1 MYGIIGKSPCM
12 QKLFKMIER
21 VASTSSTIL
30 IQGETGTGKE
40 LIARAVH
47 NLSPRKDQP
56 LIPVNCG
63 AIPEDLLESEL
74 FGHVRG
80 AFTGAAT
87 SRVGRFELANGGTL
101 FLDEI
106 GDMSPKLQV
115 KMLRVLQEKVI
126 EPVGG
131 VKPVKVDVR
140 VIAATHKD
148 LEKEVAERRFREDLF
163 YRLNVVPIHVPP
175 LRERHG
181 DVLML
186 INHFLERAIRV
197 HERARLAIDP
207 DILEIFQNYPWPG
220 NVRELE
226 HLIERLTILSEG
238 SVAIDDLP
246 PKIHNFMIQNVHTT
260 AKRDPEIKHAPT
272 SGAHTAPFPPLDN
285 DADSETDRD
294 SEGDSDADASADP
307 EAVTRMLAA
316 STQDIH
322 QKIQQG
328 LDFNGAVASFENQ
341 LILSAL
347 DSTGWNKNKAA
358 RLLNLNRT
366 TLVEK
371 IKKKGLERLERADR
385 LERMEE

>member
-1 MYGIIGKSPCM
+1 MYGIIGKSSCM
-12 QKLFKMIER
+12 LKLFKMIER
-21 VASTSSTIL
+21 VASANSTIL
-30 IQGETGTGKE
+30 IQGESGTGKE

-56 LIPVNCG
+56 LVPVNCG

-80 AFTGAAT
+80 AFTGAANT
-87 SRVGRFELANGGTL
+87 RVGRFELANGGTL

-115 KMLRVLQEKVI
+115 KMLRVLQEKIV
-126 EPVGG
+126 EPVGA
-131 VKPVKVDVR
+131 VKPVRVDVR

-148 LEKEVAERRFREDLF
+148 LEKEVAEKRFREDLF
-163 YRLNVVPIHVPP
+163 YRLNVVPIHVPA

-181 DVLML
+181 DIPLLV
-186 INHFLERAIRV
+186 NHFLERSIKL
-197 HERARLAIDP
+197 HERPRVNVEREIM
-207 DILEIFQNYPWPG
+207 EIFQHYPWPG

-226 HLIERLTILSEG
+226 NLIERLTILSDG
-238 SVAIDDLP
+238 SVQYDDLP
-246 PKIHNFMIQNVHTT
+246 PKIRSSVPAGAEARGREADKEFPFQERPILTP
-260 AKRDPEIKHAPT
+260 APLPET
-272 SGAHTAPFPPLDN
+272 
-285 DADSETDRD
+285 
-294 SEGDSDADASADP
+294 DADADRDGESDGDGETDGGL
-307 EAVTRMLAA
+307 EAVSRMIAA
-316 STQDIH
+316 STQDLS
-322 QKIQQG
+322 QKILQG

-371 IKKKGLERLERADR
+371 IKKKGLERLEKADHAEMA
-385 LERMEE
+385 ERMEE

>member
-1 MYGIIGKSPCM
+1 M

-21 VASTSSTIL
+21 VSPANSTIL
-30 IQGETGTGKE
+30 IQGESGTGKE
-40 LIARAVH
+40 LIAKAIH
-47 NLSPRKDQP
+47 HTSPRRDQP

-80 AFTGAAT
+80 AFTGAANT
-87 SRVGRFELANGGTL
+87 RIGRFELANGGTL

-115 KMLRVLQEKVI
+115 KMLRVLQEKIV
-126 EPVGG
+126 EPVGA

-148 LEKEVAERRFREDLF
+148 LEKEVAENRFREDLF
-163 YRLNVVPIHVPP
+163 YRLNVVPLYVPP
-175 LRERHG
+175 LRERVG
-181 DVLML
+181 DITLLV
-186 INHFLERAIRV
+186 NHFLERAIKLHDRPKLV
-197 HERARLAIDP
+197 MGRDMHDV
-207 DILEIFQNYPWPG
+207 FQQYAWPG

-226 HLIERLTILSEG
+226 NLIERLTILSEG
-238 SVAIDDLP
+238 MVLFEDLP
-246 PKIHNFMIQNVHTT
+246 PKIRLNHKPMPIATT
-260 AKRDPEIKHAPT
+260 VEAPEPET
-272 SGAHTAPFPPLDN
+272 
-285 DADSETDRD
+285 DADT
-294 SEGDSDADASADP
+294 DSDTDTSSSL
-307 EAVTRMLAA
+307 EAVNQMIAA
-316 STQDIH
+316 STLDLNS
-322 QKIQQG
+322 KIENG
-328 LDFNGAVASFENQ
+328 LDFNGTVASFENQ

-371 IKKKGLERLERADR
+371 IKKKGLERLERV
-385 LERMEE
+385 EE

>member
-1 MYGIIGKSPCM
+1 MYGIIGKSQCM
-12 QKLFKMIER
+12 LKLFKMIER
-21 VASTSSTIL
+21 VAAANSTIL
-30 IQGETGTGKE
+30 IQGESGTGKE
-40 LIARAVH
+40 LIAKAVH
-47 NLSPRKDQP
+47 HLSPRKDQP

-74 FGHVRG
+74 FGHMRG
-80 AFTGAAT
+80 SFTGAANN
-87 SRVGRFELANGGTL
+87 RIGRFELANGGTL

-115 KMLRVLQEKVI
+115 KMLRVLQEKVV
-126 EPVGG
+126 EPVGS

-148 LEKEVAERRFREDLF
+148 LEKEVAEKRFREDLF

-175 LRERHG
+175 LRERNG
-181 DVLML
+181 DILLLV
-186 INHFLERAIRV
+186 NHFLERSIKI
-197 HERARLAIDP
+197 HERPRVLIER
-207 DILEIFQNYPWPG
+207 DIQEIFQNYSWPG

-226 HLIERLTILSEG
+226 NLIERLTILSEG
-238 SVAIDDLP
+238 TVLFDDLP
-246 PKIHNFMIQNVHTT
+246 PKIRHHVPVPS
-260 AKRDPEIKHAPT
+260 ARVAEEREVAPRGEASEIERSAL
-272 SGAHTAPFPPLDN
+272 AALA
-285 DADSETDRD
+285 ADGETDGELDRD
-294 SEGDSDADASADP
+294 GEGDVETGQSV
-307 EAVTRMLAA
+307 EAVNRAIAA
-316 STQDIH
+316 STQDLS
-322 QKIQQG
+322 QKILEG

-371 IKKKGLERLERADR
+371 IKKKGLERLERVEQV
-385 LERMEE
+385 ERMEE

>member
-21 VASTSSTIL
+21 VAAASSSTIL
-30 IQGETGTGKE
+30 IQGESGTGKE
-40 LIARAVH
+40 LIAKAVH
-47 NLSPRKDQP
+47 HLSPRKDQP

-80 AFTGAAT
+80 AFTGAANT
-87 SRVGRFELANGGTL
+87 RVGRFELANGGTL

-115 KMLRVLQEKVI
+115 KMLRVLQEKIV
-126 EPVGG
+126 EPVGA

-148 LEKEVAERRFREDLF
+148 LEKEVAEKRFREDLF

-175 LRERHG
+175 LREREG
-181 DVLML
+181 DILLL
-186 INHFLERAIRV
+186 INHFLERSIKI
-197 HERARLAIDP
+197 HERPRVVVER
-207 DILEIFQNYPWPG
+207 DIQEIFQHYSWPG

-226 HLIERLTILSEG
+226 NLIERLTILSEG
-238 SVAIDDLP
+238 TVQMDDLP
-246 PKIHNFMIQNVHTT
+246 TKIRNHTPVIVRT
-260 AKRDPEIKHAPT
+260 PAEPERERMVATPDPLPRALALEPEEEH
-272 SGAHTAPFPPLDN
+272 
-285 DADSETDRD
+285 DR
-294 SEGDSDADASADP
+294 EGDADADP
-307 EAVTRMLAA
+307 ETGSGLEAVHGMIAA
-316 STQDIH
+316 STRDLN
-322 QKIQQG
+322 QKILQG

-371 IKKKGLERLERADR
+371 IKKKGLERLERAETDQT
-385 LERMEE
+385 EGGAP

>member
-1 MYGIIGKSPCM
+1 MYGIIGKSQCM

-21 VASTSSTIL
+21 VAAANSTIL
-30 IQGETGTGKE
+30 IQGESGTGKE

-74 FGHVRG
+74 FGHARG
-80 AFTGAAT
+80 AFTGAVNP
-87 SRVGRFELANGGTL
+87 RVGRFELANGGTL

-115 KMLRVLQEKVI
+115 KMLRVLQEKIV

-148 LEKEVAERRFREDLF
+148 LEKEVAEKRFREDLF

-175 LRERHG
+175 LRERNG
-181 DVLML
+181 DIL
-186 INHFLERAIRV
+186 ILVNHFLERCYKLHDRPRLTM
-197 HERARLAIDP
+197 ER
-207 DILEIFQNYPWPG
+207 DIQEIFHNYAWPG

-226 HLIERLTILSEG
+226 NLIERLTILAEG
-238 SVAIDDLP
+238 SILFDDLP
-246 PKIHNFMIQNVHTT
+246 PKIRNHVPAPRPLEEREPSRESPEPERISQATPIAAT
-260 AKRDPEIKHAPT
+260 EADP
-272 SGAHTAPFPPLDN
+272 DR
-285 DADSETDRD
+285 ETDG
-294 SEGDSDADASADP
+294 EGDLETGQGL
-307 EAVTRMLAA
+307 EAVSRMIAA
-316 STQDIH
+316 STQDLN
-322 QKIQQG
+322 QKILEG

-371 IKKKGLERLERADR
+371 IKKKGLERLERTDR
-385 LERMEE
+385 VDRVERMEE

>member
-1 MYGIIGKSPCM
+1 MYGIIGKSQCM

-21 VASTSSTIL
+21 VASTNSTIL
-30 IQGETGTGKE
+30 IQGESGTGKE
-40 LIARAVH
+40 LIAKAVH
-47 NLSPRKDQP
+47 HLSPRKDQP

-80 AFTGAAT
+80 AFTGAANT
-87 SRVGRFELANGGTL
+87 RVGRFELANGGTL

-115 KMLRVLQEKVI
+115 KMLRVLQEKIV
-126 EPVGG
+126 EPVGA

-148 LEKEVAERRFREDLF
+148 LEKEVAEKRFREDLF

-175 LRERHG
+175 LREREG
-181 DVLML
+181 DILLL
-186 INHFLERAIRV
+186 INYFLERAYKIQERPRV
-197 HERARLAIDP
+197 NVEREIQ
-207 DILEIFQNYPWPG
+207 EIFQSYSWPG

-226 HLIERLTILSEG
+226 NLIERLTILSEG
-238 SVAIDDLP
+238 TVLFEDLP
-246 PKIHNFMIQNVHTT
+246 PKIRNHVPVPAVRPPEMREQPPSSAEADRSPPPASPHD
-260 AKRDPEIKHAPT
+260 ADPEID
-272 SGAHTAPFPPLDN
+272 GDR
-285 DADSETDRD
+285 DGEGDVDSE
-294 SEGDSDADASADP
+294 SGP
-307 EAVTRMLAA
+307 GLEAVNRMIAA
-316 STQDIH
+316 STQDLN
-322 QKIQQG
+322 QKILQG

-371 IKKKGLERLERADR
+371 IKKKGLERLERVETDGG
-385 LERMEE
+385 LT